1 LILIGNHPLCQNN
14 FLLVSELVTMDRMN
28 HRRISPW
35 RSTVTVAW
43 LLTVL
48 IGIFSPLAGAI
59 PPPPER
65 SPHTVTLPDS
75 GCAVKVEDEVRAY
88 DFVTVR
94 FSGTKGNTLALE
106 LTGDLAHQLQ
116 FDLRAPSGTLLEI
129 PATIDRGLQR
139 VLLPE
144 DGDYHLYVVMDA
156 DQARIGR
163 SIRFILALS
172 KETR

>member
-1 LILIGNHPLCQNN
+1 MVRIY
-14 FLLVSELVTMDRMN
+14 
-28 HRRISPW
+28 HRKNSPW
-35 RSTVTVAW
+35 RSTATVAW

-48 IGIFSPLAGAI
+48 IALFSPLAAAI

-65 SPHTVTLPDS
+65 PPHNVNLPDS

-94 FSGTKGNTLALE
+94 FSGTKGSKLALE

-129 PATIDRGLQR
+129 PAKIDQGFQR

-163 SIRFILALS
+163 SIRFILAIS
-172 KETR
+172 KEPR